1 MKESKLGMIR
11 TEDRENVQAR
21 IQDCDRLGMMSEGEL
36 EGERDTLENE
46 IFLKEKREGEKR

>member
-11 TEDRENVQAR
+11 TEDRENVQGR